1 MSTRS
6 RDHKAEYARR
16 IELGLKRGHSKARA
30 RGHRPTPRDAGPT
43 NDTPATK
50 RLELAY
56 DAFRESR
63 NLSKSA
69 KAARVSPERFRLYLR
84 ANKLVRKRGGHWSL
98 LPDNRVRELEMLTT
112 QGWKAVIVRGFS
124 LASEI
129 GQHRAAVKRFKDT
142 GDEGL
147 LSEFV
152 GRTVTEVDGK
162 VHGFETRPNVLLRVF
177 KTGRGSFEQVY
188 KVLSR

>member
-1 MSTRS
+1 MSTKP

-30 RGHRPTPRDAGPT
+30 RGHRPATRDAGPPR
-43 NDTPATK
+43 DTPATK
-50 RLELAY
+50 RLEFAY
-56 DAFRESR
+56 DEFRESR

-69 KAARVSPERFRLYLR
+69 KAARVSSERFRLYLR

-112 QGWKAVIVRGFS
+112 QGWKVVTVQGFG

-129 GQHRAAVKRFKDT
+129 GEHRAAVKFFKDT

-147 LSEFV
+147 LSKFA
-152 GRTVTEVDGK
+152 GRAVTEVDGRI
-162 VHGFETRPNVLLRVF
+162 HGFETRPNVLLRVL

-188 KVLSR
+188 KIISR